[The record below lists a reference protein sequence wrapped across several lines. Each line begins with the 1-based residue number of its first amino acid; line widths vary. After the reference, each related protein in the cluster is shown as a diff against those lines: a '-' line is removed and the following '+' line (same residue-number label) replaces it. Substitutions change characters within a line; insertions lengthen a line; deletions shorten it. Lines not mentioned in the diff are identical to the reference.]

1 MGRYVSDLCKLCLQ
15 AGAELQGR
23 RQETANHILNGCNG
37 CREKSVCKLLYN
49 IVFIEYIFFSF
60 LLTLFFKLADNAG
73 LPYFLEKLFPPLLKI
88 SFFPD
93 AARKLNTFLFLGK
106 NYQNDKNMVLMS
118 NFFPINK
125 CFEGY
130 VTLVFLIKIGGFHH
144 LNWQICWDER

>member
-1 MGRYVSDLCKLCLQ
+1 MYQISVNY
-15 AGAELQGR
+15 AELQGR

-37 CREKSVCKLLYN
+37 CREVFVNFYIILFSLN
-49 IVFIEYIFFSF
+49 IYFFSF